1 MMLLEKIKL
10 LYPELGS
17 TKTAKILKVRQST
30 ISKIVSENNI
40 EKNRRININDFY
52 NIKSK
57 EVCYFLGLLWA
68 DGHVSKKDNSISI
81 ECNGD
86 DMIEFKKSLDTFG
99 KWSYYDRKRERYGV
113 ECKPITNAYIYDS
126 LLHDFLKEN
135 DYLNKSIV
143 SPNKIISKI
152 PEELVRYFLLGVI
165 DGDGCFYFKENLSN
179 QFYLTGTLDQDWTS
193 FKLMFDNI
201 GVKYKHINK
210 EGKNSYSF
218 IRVTNKRDIKKIGDV
233 IYSTIDNDGIGL
245 KRKYEKYKLII
256 NSLLEDERII
266 EYIKSNKE
274 STIRQL
280 SNDLKISN
288 FRVKS
293 IIKKMIKV
301 TKII

>member
-1 MMLLEKIKL
+1 MELLEKVKL

-40 EKNRRININDFY
+40 EKNRRVNINDFY

-57 EVCYFLGLLWA
+57 EVCYFLGLLWS

-99 KWSYYDRKRERYGV
+99 KWSYYNRKRERYGV
-113 ECKPITNAYIYDS
+113 KCKPITNAHLSDS
-126 LLHDFLKEN
+126 LLHEFLKEN

-152 PEELVRYFLLGVI
+152 PEELIRYFLLGII

-179 QFYLTGTLDQDWTS
+179 QFYLTGKLDQDWSS
-193 FKLMFDNI
+193 FKLIFDNI

-210 EGKNSYSF
+210 EGKTNKYSF
-218 IRVTNKRDIKKIGDV
+218 IRVTNKKDIKKIGDIV
-233 IYSTIDNDGIGL
+233 YSTIDNDGIGL

-256 NSLLEDERII
+256 NSLLEDEKII
-266 EYIKSNKE
+266 EYIKNNKE
-274 STIRQL
+274 KTIKQL

-288 FRVKS
+288 FRIKS
-293 IIKKMIKV
+293 IIKKI
-301 TKII
+301 